1 MAGFWT
7 GTGDSLAEPKRKFR
21 FKVHFGSLNGSAFW
35 VKTVNKPTFTINA
48 AEHKYL
54 NYVFYYPGNVTWNE
68 ITLTG
73 VDPIDPDL
81 AETLAQALTDAG
93 YVLPGTPSE
102 PKTISKRAATAT
114 LGEVYIEQYD
124 AGGSVVEKWTLHNAW
139 IREVKFGDLE
149 YGADDLTQV
158 DIIMKYDW
166 ATLGTDPGTALL
178 GMAAEK

>member
-7 GTGDSLAEPKRKFR
+7 GVGEGGVVEPKRKFR
-21 FKVHFGSLNGSAFW
+21 FKVHFGNLNGSAFW

-81 AETLAQALTDAG
+81 AKTLATALDEAG
-93 YVLPGTPSE
+93 YALPSTATE
-102 PKTISKRAATAT
+102 DPKTISKKDASAK
-114 LGEVYIEQYD
+114 LGEVYIQQYNS
-124 AGGSVVEKWTLHNAW
+124 AGDVVEKWTLHNAW

-178 GMAAEK
+178 GPTS